1 MRRSEY
7 LFRLILGGVGVSTLF
22 KMVAAIAMLVAPNSL
37 NETPGPMSHTFA
49 RVASVPELT
58 KDLQPLLGLL
68 RPESAEA
75 ATGVPGRAASGLVP
89 NDQNVVV
96 VLNAVP
102 CFTKEGLE
110 RLESAGLADRCT
122 SENRTI
128 LERQVRLWS
137 IGGGVIIILFGA
149 LGWWADDLLRRR
161 YLESGR
167 GYPQTVEVLKD
178 RFDSAIRDAR
188 RSIGDTVPSEFRPDS
203 HRDLTSGQF
212 RFLQPDL
219 KAVRDPEAPGMTFW
233 LVSGLIVTG
242 SALTA
247 LSGGLIVAGIMLVFA
262 FLALIVSRI
271 FFDQLRGQGEPYRL
285 AYEVVT
291 PSTPT
296 EGPVGENTPV
306 PDEEKAS
313 SVLDARLEIV
323 AHNVGIYHDYIK
335 KGLEK
340 VATQGRNE
348 DGRRLALPLFLG
360 LMAVLAG
367 NWVGGGMIQLMD
379 RQFTDGNW
387 ALGEGLA
394 SPVALWSALEAVN
407 PLARPVLLTLFA
419 LGLILSFCLAIWSDR
434 RVSDTRSGRNGVVV
448 DPVRI
453 LAIVA
458 AWLLAVYVAAVLT
471 WLSGV
476 QMPSGDGPVLVRGGL
491 VCDVR
496 SVSVPSDEDASASW
510 AFGDPDR
517 PAFTLQEC
525 QVNHLMRYPQ
535 PTVSELT
542 RSDQPAEVIFVV
554 GLASFE
560 GEVARQEQLA
570 MSRAL
575 ALATAVPAGQDT
587 PVYSLLLGRSKRPV
601 VSARQSPSGA
611 TTLSPTESADQRK
624 VLVYLAGRR
633 GVRNSAL
640 STEDVQGLLR
650 GIRADLQALDTDPG
664 EYSTCLVQ
672 RLDRKTDSATL
683 VDEPALSVI
692 FGCTAG

>member
-22 KMVAAIAMLVAPNSL
+22 KMVAAIAMLIAPNSL

-68 RPESAEA
+68 GPDAGKRA
-75 ATGVPGRAASGLVP
+75 ARAPGRAVDGWIP
-89 NDQNVVV
+89 NDENFVA

-102 CFTKEGLE
+102 CFTGEGLA
-110 RLESAGLADRCT
+110 RLEAEGLAKSCT
-122 SENRTI
+122 PKNLET
-128 LERQVRLWS
+128 LERQVRVWS
-137 IGGGVIIILFGA
+137 IGGGVIIILLGA

-178 RFDSAIRDAR
+178 RFDAAIRDAG
-188 RSIGDTVPSEFRPDS
+188 RSSGDSAPSDSRPDS
-203 HRDLTSGQF
+203 HKDLTSGHF

-219 KAVRDPEAPGMTFW
+219 KTIRDPEAPGMRFW
-233 LVSGLIVTG
+233 LLSGLIVSG

-247 LSGGLIVAGIMLVFA
+247 LSGGVIVAGIMLVFA
-262 FLALIVSRI
+262 FLALIVTRI
-271 FFDQLRGQGEPYRL
+271 IFDRLGGQGEPYRL
-285 AYEVVT
+285 AYEVVM

-296 EGPVGENTPV
+296 EGPVVENTSL
-306 PDEEKAS
+306 PDGEKALS
-313 SVLDARLEIV
+313 AVDARLEIV
-323 AHNVGIYHDYIK
+323 AHNVGVYHEYIK

-340 VATQGRNE
+340 VASQGRDE
-348 DGRRLALPLFLG
+348 GGRRLALPLFLG
-360 LMAVLAG
+360 LIAVLAG
-367 NWVGGGMIQLMD
+367 NWVGGGMIQLIN
-379 RQFTDGNW
+379 RLFGKGTW
-387 ALGEGLA
+387 TIGEGLA
-394 SPVALWSALEAVN
+394 SPVELWSALDTMN
-407 PLARPVLLTLFA
+407 PLARPVLMTLFA
-419 LGLILSFCLAIWSDR
+419 LGLFVTWWLASWSDR
-434 RVSDTRSGRNGVVV
+434 RVGGTRSGGNGVV

-453 LAIVA
+453 VAIGA
-458 AWLLAVYVAAVLT
+458 AWLLAVYVAAVMT

-476 QMPSGDGPVLVRGGL
+476 QVPSGAGPVLVRGGL

-496 SVSVPSDEDASASW
+496 SVSVTSDQKPSASW
-510 AFGDPDR
+510 AFGDPNR
-517 PAFTLQEC
+517 PAFTLEEC
-525 QVNHLMRYPQ
+525 EVDHLMRYED
-535 PTVSELT
+535 PTTSELT
-542 RSDQPAEVIFVV
+542 RADQAAEVAFVI

-575 ALATAVPAGQDT
+575 ALATAVPAGKDT

-601 VSARQSPSGA
+601 VSTRQSPSGA
-611 TTLSPTESADQRK
+611 ATLSPSESADQRK

-633 GVRNSAL
+633 GVRSSAL
-640 STEDVQGLLR
+640 STDDVQGLLR
-650 GIRADLQALDTDPG
+650 GIRADLQARDTDPG
-664 EYSTCLVQ
+664 GYSTCLVQ
-672 RLDRKTDSATL
+672 RLDRKTDPATL